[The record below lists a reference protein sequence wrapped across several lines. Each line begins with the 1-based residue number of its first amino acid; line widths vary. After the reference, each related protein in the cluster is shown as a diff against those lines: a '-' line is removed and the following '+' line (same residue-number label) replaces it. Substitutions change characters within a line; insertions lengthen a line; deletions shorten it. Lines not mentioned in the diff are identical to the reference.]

1 MSEQNQNLVVC
12 KNGHQQNVSNSRF
25 CVYCGIALAQPTAP
39 PPNQQ
44 FNQPTTPPIQPV
56 NGQPFGQSQ
65 QPQQPQ
71 QPQFGQPFQQNWGD
85 NFQPPNN
92 QFQPFQQPPINQIQP
107 FQPQPFNAPGLN
119 QNFHQPG
126 PFQPG
131 QQFVQP
137 QQVPLI
143 QYLDCY
149 SCGGNGQKL
158 APKIIVCQEC
168 NWLRPLVPGY
178 QVNSTAFEWAADA
191 KAMSALRSV
200 KTLTS
205 IAETISNKIGRRW
218 IEATFNG
225 VLLSEKQVPQVYEQ
239 AVKAARILGMSH
251 MPDVY
256 ISGERSWDCVTYGTT
271 KDSFVVIG
279 SALASNFQG
288 DDLLFLLAREMG
300 HCRAGH
306 SLWKTVIRFMV
317 GEQGSQGKGIMA
329 EGFLEKI
336 LKPSSIIEDAI
347 EMPLLAWSRQAE
359 ITADRAGMLA
369 VGDLE
374 IIRRVLLTW
383 TLKSSMVFRQINI
396 EAWLEQQEADGDEF
410 SKLSELSA
418 NTTPNLI
425 PRLRLFTQFSKDN
438 ELNNWRKMISNALL
452 QAEPK
457 IEPKVEPKPPTAAQ
471 NVIKLKCTNCQTP
484 MQVPIKAFADK
495 TELPVKC
502 PNTKCGKITRLKKQ
516 VKKLENSATINNKKQ
531 EEENMTNGD

>member
-1 MSEQNQNLVVC
+1 MSEQNQMLVIC
-12 KNGHQQNVSNSRF
+12 KNGHQQPVSNTRF
-25 CVYCGIALAQPTAP
+25 CIYCGIALTQPTAP
-39 PPNQQ
+39 PQPNQQ
-44 FNQPTTPPIQPV
+44 FNQPIVPTIQPV
-56 NGQPFGQSQ
+56 NI
-65 QPQQPQ
+65 QPQ
-71 QPQFGQPFQQNWGD
+71 QPQFGQPFQQNGNN
-85 NFQPPNN
+85 NFQQPNL
-92 QFQPFQQPPINQIQP
+92 QPSNFQQPPINQL
-107 FQPQPFNAPGLN
+107 AYN
-119 QNFHQPG
+119 QNQFPA
-126 PFQPG
+126 
-131 QQFVQP
+131 QQFE
-137 QQVPLI
+137 QQ
-143 QYLDCY
+143 QYLQQQPAQFIERLNCY
-149 SCGGNGQKL
+149 SCGLNGQRL
-158 APKIIVCQEC
+158 DPKIIICKDC

-178 QVNSTAFEWAADA
+178 HVDSTAFEWAADA
-191 KAMSALRSV
+191 KAMAVLRSV

-205 IAETISNKIGRRW
+205 MAETISNKIGRRW

-225 VLLSEKQVPQVYEQ
+225 VLLGEKQVPQVYEQ

-256 ISGERSWDCVTYGTT
+256 ISGERSWECVTYGTT
-271 KDSFVVIG
+271 KDSFIVIG

-317 GEQGSQGKGIMA
+317 GEQGSHGKGVMS

-347 EMPLLAWSRQAE
+347 EMPLLAWTRHSE

-383 TLKSSMVFRQINI
+383 TLKSSLVFRQINI

-438 ELNNWRKMISNALL
+438 ELNRWRKMISNAVL

-457 IEPKVEPKPPTAAQ
+457 SEPKVEPKPTAAAQ
-471 NVIKLKCTNCQTP
+471 DVIKLKCANCQTP
-484 MQVPIKAFADK
+484 MQVPIKVFADK

-502 PNTKCGKITRLKKQ
+502 PNTECGKITRLQKQ
-516 VKKLENSATINNKKQ
+516 VKKLETPATINNKKN

>member
-1 MSEQNQNLVVC
+1 MTDQNNVLVVC
-12 KNGHQQNVSNSRF
+12 KNGHQQPVSHSRF
-25 CVYCGIALAQPTAP
+25 CIYCGIGLIPPTTQPKQIP
-39 PPNQQ
+39 VNPQINGQPQPNQ
-44 FNQPTTPPIQPV
+44 FVPPIQQDWGS
-56 NGQPFGQSQ
+56 NFQ
-65 QPQQPQ
+65 QPNKQYE
-71 QPQFGQPFQQNWGD
+71 
-85 NFQPPNN
+85 
-92 QFQPFQQPPINQIQP
+92 PFQQPGNQIQP
-107 FQPQPFNAPGLN
+107 FQQQPFNAPNYN
-119 QNFHQPG
+119 QNW
-126 PFQPG
+126 
-131 QQFVQP
+131 QQSYPYQP
-137 QQVPLI
+137 QNIQPQPPQLI
-143 QYLDCY
+143 QYPDCY
-149 SCGGNGQKL
+149 MCGGNGQKL
-158 APKIIVCQEC
+158 DPKIIICKDC

-178 QVNSTAFEWAADA
+178 QVDSAAFEWAADR
-191 KAMSALRSV
+191 KAMAALRSV

-205 IAETISNKIGRRW
+205 LAETISNKIGRRW

-225 VLLSEKQVPQVYEQ
+225 VLLGERQVPQVYEQ

-271 KDSFVVIG
+271 KDSFIVIG

-317 GEQGSQGKGIMA
+317 GEQGSHGKGIMS

-347 EMPLLAWSRQAE
+347 EMPLLAWTRHAE

-374 IIRRVLLTW
+374 VIRRVLLTW

-396 EAWLEQQEADGDEF
+396 EAWLEQQGADGDQF

-425 PRLRLFTQFSKDN
+425 PRLRLFTEFSKDN
-438 ELNNWRKMISNALL
+438 ELNNWRKMVSNALL

-457 IEPKVEPKPPTAAQ
+457 REPKVEIKPTESRQ
-471 NVIKLKCTNCQTP
+471 DVIKLKCASCQTP

-502 PNTKCGKITRLKKQ
+502 PNPKCGKITVLKKQ
-516 VKKLENSATINNKKQ
+516 VKKLENSEISNNKKI